1 MTTEMKRDNST
12 KKNKFSKAGLVFGIG
27 FTVFSAFSQG
37 YLIYKER
44 QGDLTASF
52 PEAENEIKQAVNAVR
67 QQQGAETDE

>member
-1 MTTEMKRDNST
+1 MKKDK
-12 KKNKFSKAGLVFGIG
+12 KKNKGVLSKAGIVLGIG
-27 FTVFSAFSQG
+27 FTAFSVISQG

-67 QQQGAETDE
+67 QQQGAEADE

>member
-52 PEAENEIKQAVNAVR
+52 SEAENEIKQAVNAVR

>member
-1 MTTEMKRDNST
+1 MKKNI
-12 KKNKFSKAGLVFGIG
+12 KKNKGMLSKAGLVFGIG